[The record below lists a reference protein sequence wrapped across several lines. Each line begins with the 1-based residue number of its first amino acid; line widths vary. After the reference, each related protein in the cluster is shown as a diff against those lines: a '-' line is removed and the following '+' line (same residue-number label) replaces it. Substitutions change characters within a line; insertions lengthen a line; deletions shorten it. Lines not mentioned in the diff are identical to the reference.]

1 MSSQPHATPV
11 APAREERPEPGKERS
26 KWIPGEAGL
35 WVFILG
41 DMCMFAMF
49 FGVFVYE
56 RAGQEAV
63 FNASRDTLNTT
74 LGAVNTLVLL
84 TSSLAVVLGV
94 RALRAA
100 KADVARRFFAG
111 AFVCGLVFS
120 FDKYLEWSHHVHE
133 GLTPEKN
140 EFYMLFF
147 VFTGIHFLHL
157 LIGMGVLVF
166 LWRLAGRTRGAAADM
181 RALEGGAS
189 YWHLVDL
196 LWVVLFPL
204 LYLMG

>member
-1 MSSQPHATPV
+1 MRRIWWEHVPPEAALRARSS
-11 APAREERPEPGKERS
+11 
-26 KWIPGEAGL
+26 WIPGEAGI

-41 DMCMFAMF
+41 DMLMFAMF

-56 RAGQEAV
+56 RANAVEV

-84 TSSLAVVLGV
+84 TSSLLVVLGV
-94 RALRAA
+94 RAMRNQANRIA
-100 KADVARRFFAG
+100 QRCFGG
-111 AFVCGLVFS
+111 ALACGLIFA
-120 FDKYLEWSHHVHE
+120 FDKYLEWSDHIRT
-133 GLTPEKN
+133 GLTPANN

-147 VFTGIHFLHL
+147 VFTGIHFVHL
-157 LIGMGVLVF
+157 LIGMGVLIF
-166 LWRLAGRTRGAAADM
+166 LWRLAARTDGAPRDM
-181 RALEGGAS
+181 RALESGAS

-204 LYLMG
+204 LYLMA